1 MSRINY
7 EITFPDKK
15 RVDVINYLWGK
26 SNVQRFC
33 CYQIKKEQENEEQKS
48 FIFVNLTTKSRIST
62 FDKKAEL
69 LLNVEPAKSVVHN
82 ITKKYGREKGYQ
94 YFDKRGEETNLKT
107 LKSFFMYEILI
118 NGKEPTS
125 LIEDS
130 YLDKDALRLFELL
143 VNRDK
148 YEKLKAWHEICKANA
163 GLEQENRFKRKIYI
177 FFIEF

>member
-1 MSRINY
+1 MKLLSRTKR
-7 EITFPDKK
+7 ELMLSITFGGNQMCKDFVVIKSKRNKK
-15 RVDVINYLWGK
+15 MKNK
-26 SNVQRFC
+26 
-33 CYQIKKEQENEEQKS
+33 
-48 FIFVNLTTKSRIST
+48 NLLFSLTLPQNLVS
-62 FDKKAEL
+62 
-69 LLNVEPAKSVVHN
+69 LNVEPAKSVVHN